1 LDIETRRDRDNGQ
14 FGYAY
19 RDTNGEPVAGRRKIT
34 NFTTLING
42 VYNFTPRMNLTLRT
56 RHYWSQV
63 QYVSFFDVTSDGW
76 LTPRPFISSRDQ
88 NFNAFNMDMFYT
100 WDFKYGSRFI
110 IGWKNW
116 LGTDFPIS
124 GTSHKSYVDN
134 LRQVFQQPLGNEITF
149 RLIYFID
156 YLTLQKKRKDI

>member
-1 LDIETRRDRDNGQ
+1 
-14 FGYAY
+14 
-19 RDTNGEPVAGRRKIT
+19 
-34 NFTTLING
+34 
-42 VYNFTPRMNLTLRT
+42 MNLTLRT
-56 RHYWSQV
+56 RHYWSRV
-63 QYVSFFDVTSDGW
+63 RYVSFFDVTPDGW
-76 LTPRPFISSRDQ
+76 LTSRPFTPGRDQ
-88 NFNAFNMDMFYT
+88 NFNAFNLDMFYT

-124 GTSHKSYVDN
+124 GVSHKGYIDN